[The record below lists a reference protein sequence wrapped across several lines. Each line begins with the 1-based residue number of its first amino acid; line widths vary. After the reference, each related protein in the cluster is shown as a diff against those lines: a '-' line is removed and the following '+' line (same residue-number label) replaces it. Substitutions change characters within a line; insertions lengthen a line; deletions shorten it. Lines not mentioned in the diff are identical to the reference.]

1 MKKYLLFT
9 FILAIFAL
17 GASVNAQSVSFISA
31 TPNKEQGV
39 NIRFQTMNPNPADV
53 VFDSLQY
60 SLDPSFKN
68 GVFFLKKYSY
78 SDSLKDVSDSLDD
91 TNYNFPSPGT
101 PIYLRLK
108 FYPDTSKWQPMY
120 SLVRLVT
127 LKAKPKPATINVV
140 SKPFATASGAVTTL
154 SLNSNVD
161 FTLKKYVHFK
171 DSLKVYSSGSIQ
183 TLNFTAG
190 KYTFTDTIP
199 NLTQSSWLGYEI
211 INEIS
216 TVQTGVL
223 KVGQY
228 VPPAKPFGQFDSL
241 VGFADKLHGVMSI
254 VGNGLGGNAYVYRK
268 HATDATFTKVGP
280 YAFNGNGVEKTAFD
294 LPVTKTGKWKVYAEL
309 ANTKGIYTIDT
320 VTVDNTTGPATT
332 INIIPLTASDN
343 GPGSIKLNFRVN
355 TTEDIDVYSMV
366 AHDTTFS
373 PAETCDK
380 PMRITKNGDYT
391 MYING
396 LQQNGN
402 LWVTYYYVTVKGGK
416 YVPRVRPYVSV
427 FVKFTATVKKY
438 VKPVALRV
446 PSNVKVGEGF
456 TIVYKS
462 KPETMT
468 ITDGSGRTVY
478 QDKIKDGQYINTSNF
493 TEGIYY
499 WQIKDRTGKILVH

>member
-1 MKKYLLFT
+1 MRKV
-9 FILAIFAL
+9 ILTVIMAISAL
-17 GASVNAQSVSFISA
+17 GASVNAQVVSFISA

-39 NIRFQTMNPNPADV
+39 NIRFQTLNPNPADT
-53 VFDSLQY
+53 VFAVLEY
-60 SLDPSFKN
+60 GLNPNFTG
-68 GVFFLKKYSY
+68 GVFFLKKYAY
-78 SDSLKDVSDSLDD
+78 TDSLKDVSDSLDD
-91 TNYNFPSPGT
+91 TRYNLPAPGT
-101 PIYLRLK
+101 SIYLRLT
-108 FYPDTSKWQPMY
+108 FSPDTSRWNPMY
-120 SLVRLVT
+120 SLIRSVA

-140 SKPFATASGAVTTL
+140 SKPFATLGGAVTTL

-183 TLNFTAG
+183 TLSFTAG

-216 TVQTGVL
+216 TLKTGVL

-241 VGFADKLHGVMSI
+241 VGFADKIHGVMSI

-280 YAFNGNGVEKTAFD
+280 YAFTGNGVEKTTFD

-309 ANTKGIYTIDT
+309 TNNKGMYIIDT
-320 VTVDNTTGPATT
+320 VTVDNSTGPATT
-332 INIIPLTASDN
+332 INVIPLTASDN
-343 GPGSIKLNFRVN
+343 GPGSVKLTFRVN
-355 TTEDIDVYSMV
+355 TTEDIDVYAMV
-366 AHDTTFS
+366 ARDTTFS
-373 PAETCDK
+373 PAQTCDK
-380 PMRITKNGDYT
+380 PIRITKNGDYT

-427 FVKFTATVKKY
+427 TVKFTATVKQY

-446 PSNVKVGEGF
+446 PSDVKVNEGF
-456 TIVYKS
+456 TVVYKS
-462 KPETMT
+462 KPEIMT
-468 ITDGSGRTVY
+468 VTNSLGQAVY
-478 QDKIKDGQYINTSNF
+478 QAEIKDGQYINTSNF

-499 WQIKDRTGKILVH
+499 WQIKDRTGKMLVH